1 MSQTEVA
8 TSTSVERLG
17 KIPQYTQVPETVH
30 ELDWADLATLDLSKF
45 DVPGGKQEL
54 AQKLQNAIQQIGIS
68 FPSTQ
73 TPLSADLTLHR
84 LLLYNQLRPL
94 SR

>member
-8 TSTSVERLG
+8 TSTSSVGRLG

-45 DVPGGKQEL
+45 DAPGGKQEL
-54 AQKLQNAIQQIGIS
+54 AQQLQNAIQQIGTS
-68 FPSTQ
+68 PVRSTFR
-73 TPLSADLTLHR
+73 TPVLPPH
-84 LLLYNQLRPL
+84 PKH
-94 SR
+94 